1 MVLFVLF
8 LILMVV
14 GLALLIEAA
23 DKQRLAS
30 VRRRLRTAALVSLA
44 LFADGDRALFD
55 PLLAGVGQKRLG
67 DFWLECANRFV
78 MLEG

>member
-44 LFADGDRALFD
+44 LSLMAIALNQF
-55 PLLAGVGQKRLG
+55 LALAVREVRLIPR
-67 DFWLECANRFV
+67 NRRQCS
-78 MLEG
+78 LH

>member
-44 LFADGDRALFD
+44 LSLMAIALYSI
-55 PLLAGVGQKRLG
+55 PSLRG
-67 DFWLECANRFV
+67 
-78 MLEG
+78 